1 MKHDKRL
8 LSRLF
13 RERLAI
19 ALAERDMTVSVL
31 AARAGV
37 DRSTVAQLLS
47 APDPRLPNGLVL
59 ANLASAL
66 GESADW
72 LLGLSSQRGAVT
84 DIVEQSVQVAEAA
97 RHPFDEQLRR
107 WYREAAGYK
116 VRHVPQTLPDLLK
129 TPALLEVEYG
139 SSLARSSD
147 QAIADAAVQLDYIRQ
162 PDTDIEV
169 AFAAHRLTDF
179 ADGAGIWGRMP
190 PAERRRELEQMAQMA
205 RDLYPSLRVFLY
217 DGSALYSAPFT
228 VFGPSRAALYLGQ
241 RFLVFS
247 SAVHIRLMIRH
258 FDDLIRGAIVQAHD
272 FADHVMREVAR
283 RDWR

>member
-13 RERLAI
+13 RERLSI
-19 ALAERDMTVSVL
+19 SLAERDMSVSAL

-139 SSLARSSD
+139 RSLARSSD

-169 AFAAHRLTDF
+169 AFAAHRLRDF

-217 DGSALYSAPFT
+217 DGRALYSAPFT
-228 VFGPSRAALYLGQ
+228 VFGPGRAALYLGQ

-283 RDWR
+283 RDWD